1 MLDVQMKQMM
11 QIYRANREA
20 VEGFL
25 LTTISD
31 IPQQNFDDVQAQNF
45 FKRLPFLSDLYVID
59 TQGVQI
65 TPTWRR
71 SSHDASMRGA
81 DRAYSINRIRFDDH
95 GNYVSNPYICA
106 YSGQSKVSIAHKY
119 PDGRIAV
126 FDFDLISVL
135 TKMHLIDSDRLISK
149 LSVSVYALFGSG
161 LVLLA
166 LFLGVYG
173 LIGFVKAV
181 LYFGDETLHY
191 VFKSIIGITLA
202 IAIYDLAKTILE
214 QEVFYRS
221 LTLEEGSEYKTLTKF
236 LTSIIIALSI
246 ESLMVVFKV
255 AIDDIR
261 NMNYAFYLISGVG
274 ILILSMAVL
283 TYVSRKKREDHE

>member
-1 MLDVQMKQMM
+1 MKQMM
-11 QIYRANREA
+11 QIYRDNREA

-31 IPQQNFDDVQAQNF
+31 NPNQDFNDVQVRNF
-45 FKRLPFLSDLYVID
+45 FKRLPCLSDMYYMD
-59 TQGVQI
+59 SNGVQI

-71 SSHDASMRGA
+71 SSHDESLKGSDRG
-81 DRAYSINRIRFDDH
+81 YFINRIQFNEN
-95 GNYVSNPYICA
+95 GYYISSPYICA
-106 YSGQSKVSIAHKY
+106 NSGQPKVSVAHKY
-119 PDGRIAV
+119 PDGNIAV
-126 FDFDLISVL
+126 FDLDVVAVL
-135 TKMHLIDSDRLISK
+135 TKMHLIDSNRLISK
-149 LSVSVYALFGSG
+149 LSVSVYALLGGG

-181 LYFGDETLHY
+181 MYFGDETLHY

-221 LTLEEGSEYKTLTKF
+221 LTLEEGTEYKTLTKF

-274 ILILSMAVL
+274 ILIVSMAVL
-283 TYVSRKKREDHE
+283 NFVSRKKQGHE

>member
-1 MLDVQMKQMM
+1 MKQMM
-11 QIYRANREA
+11 QIYRDNREA

-31 IPQQNFDDVQAQNF
+31 NPHQDLDEEQVRNF
-45 FKRLPFLSDLYVID
+45 FKRLPCLSDMYLID
-59 TQGVQI
+59 EKGEQI

-71 SSHDASMRGA
+71 KGHDKSMKGTDRG
-81 DRAYSINRIRFDDH
+81 YFINRIQFNEN
-95 GNYVSNPYICA
+95 GNYVSSPYICA
-106 YSGQSKVSIAHKY
+106 NSGQPKVSIARKY
-119 PDGRIAV
+119 PDGKIAV
-126 FDFDLISVL
+126 FDLDVVAVL
-135 TKMHLIDSDRLISK
+135 TKMHLIDSNRLISK
-149 LSVSVYALFGSG
+149 LSVWVYALLGGG

-166 LFLGVYG
+166 LFLGIYG

-181 LYFGDETLHY
+181 IYFGDETLHY

-274 ILILSMAVL
+274 ILIVSMAIL
-283 TYVSRKKREDHE
+283 NYVSRKKQDS

>member
-1 MLDVQMKQMM
+1 MKQMM

-31 IPQQNFDDVQAQNF
+31 NPHQDFDDMQVRNM
-45 FKRLPFLSDLYVID
+45 FKRLPCLSDLYVMD
-59 TQGVQI
+59 AVGEQI

-71 SSHDASMRGA
+71 SSHDMTMKGTDRG
-81 DRAYSINRIRFDDH
+81 YFINRIQFDDH
-95 GNYVSNPYICA
+95 GNYISSPYICA
-106 YSGQSKVSIAHKY
+106 NSGQPKVSIAHKY
-119 PDGRIAV
+119 PDGKIAV
-126 FDFDLISVL
+126 FDLDLVAVL

-149 LSVSVYALFGSG
+149 LSVSVYGLLGGG

-181 LYFGDETLHY
+181 IYFGDETLHY

-274 ILILSMAVL
+274 ILIVSMAVL
-283 TYVSRKKREDHE
+283 NFVSRKKRDGNE

>member
-1 MLDVQMKQMM
+1 MKQMM
-11 QIYRANREA
+11 QIYRDNRDA

-31 IPQQNFDDVQAQNF
+31 TPRHDFDDVQVQKF
-45 FKRLPFLSDLYVID
+45 FKRLPCLSDMYLMNA
-59 TQGVQI
+59 QGEQI

-71 SSHDASMRGA
+71 NGHDMSLKGS
-81 DRAYSINRIRFDDH
+81 DRAYFINRIQFDEK
-95 GNYVSNPYICA
+95 GNYISNPYICA
-106 YSGQSKVSIAHKY
+106 NSGKLKVSVARKY
-119 PDGRIAV
+119 PDGKIAV
-126 FDFDLISVL
+126 FDLDLVAVL
-135 TKMHLIDSDRLISK
+135 GKMHLIDTNRLISK
-149 LSVSVYALFGSG
+149 LSVSVYALLGGG

-166 LFLGVYG
+166 LFLGIYG

-181 LYFGDETLHY
+181 MYYGDETLHY

-221 LTLEEGSEYKTLTKF
+221 LTLEEGAEYKTLTKF

-274 ILILSMAVL
+274 ILIVSMAL
-283 TYVSRKKREDHE
+283 LNYVGRKKHEAHE

>member
-1 MLDVQMKQMM
+1 MKQMM
-11 QIYRANREA
+11 QIYRANRET

-25 LTTISD
+25 LTTIGDKPYSD
-31 IPQQNFDDVQAQNF
+31 FNDEQVRNT
-45 FKRLPFLSDLYVID
+45 FKNLPCLSDMYVMDAEGI
-59 TQGVQI
+59 QI

-71 SSHDASMRGA
+71 NVHDISMKGI
-81 DRAYSINRIRFDDH
+81 DKGYFVNRIRFDEH

-106 YSGQSKVSIAHKY
+106 NSGQPKVSVARRFSNGQIV
-119 PDGRIAV
+119 V
-126 FDFDLISVL
+126 FDLDLVSVM

-149 LSVSVYALFGSG
+149 LSVWVYGLLGGG

-166 LFLGVYG
+166 LFLGIYG
-173 LIGFVKAV
+173 LIGFIKA
-181 LYFGDETLHY
+181 LSSFGDETLQY

-214 QEVFYRS
+214 KEVFFRS
-221 LTLEEGSEYKTLTKF
+221 LTLEEGNEYATLTKF

-255 AIDDIR
+255 AINDIT
-261 NMNYAFYLISGVG
+261 NMNYALYLISGVG
-274 ILILSMAVL
+274 ILIISMAVL
-283 TYVSRKKREDHE
+283 TFVSHKKGDKKE

>member
-1 MLDVQMKQMM
+1 M

-25 LTTISD
+25 VTTISD
-31 IPQQNFDDVQAQNF
+31 NPHQDLDDAQVRNF
-45 FKRLPFLSDLYVID
+45 FKRLPCLSDMYMMD
-59 TQGVQI
+59 AKGEQI

-71 SSHDASMRGA
+71 SGHDMTMKGTDRG
-81 DRAYSINRIRFDDH
+81 YFINRIQFDEN
-95 GNYVSNPYICA
+95 GNYISSPYICA
-106 YSGQSKVSIAHKY
+106 NSGQPKVSIARKY
-119 PDGRIAV
+119 PDGKIAV
-126 FDFDLISVL
+126 FDLDLVSIL
-135 TKMHLIDSDRLISK
+135 TKMHLIDSNRLISK
-149 LSVSVYALFGSG
+149 ISVSVYALLGSG

-166 LFLGVYG
+166 LFLGIYG

-181 LYFGDETLHY
+181 IYFGDETLHY

-221 LTLEEGSEYKTLTKF
+221 LTLEEGTEYKTLTKF

-274 ILILSMAVL
+274 ILIVSMAIL
-283 TYVSRKKREDHE
+283 NYVSRKKREGHE

>member
-1 MLDVQMKQMM
+1 MKQMM
-11 QIYRANREA
+11 QIYRDNREA

-31 IPQQNFDDVQAQNF
+31 NPQQDFDDVQVRNF
-45 FKRLPFLSDLYVID
+45 FKRLPCLSDMYLMD
-59 TQGVQI
+59 AKGEQI

-71 SSHDASMRGA
+71 TGHDASLKGSDRG
-81 DRAYSINRIRFDDH
+81 YFINRIQFNEN
-95 GNYVSNPYICA
+95 GNYISSPYICA
-106 YSGQSKVSIAHKY
+106 NSGQPKVSVARKY
-119 PDGRIAV
+119 SDGKIAV
-126 FDFDLISVL
+126 FDLDVVAVL
-135 TKMHLIDSDRLISK
+135 TKMHLIDSNRLISK
-149 LSVSVYALFGSG
+149 LSVSVYALLGGG

-181 LYFGDETLHY
+181 MYFGDETLHY

-274 ILILSMAVL
+274 ILIVSMAIL
-283 TYVSRKKREDHE
+283 NYVSRKKRDGNE

>member
-1 MLDVQMKQMM
+1 MKQMM
-11 QIYRANREA
+11 QIYRDNRET

-25 LTTISD
+25 VTTISD
-31 IPQQNFDDVQAQNF
+31 NLHQYFDDIQVQNF
-45 FKRLPFLSDLYVID
+45 FKRLPCLSDMYLMD
-59 TQGVQI
+59 ENGVQI

-71 SSHDASMRGA
+71 SGHDTTMKGT
-81 DRAYSINRIRFDDH
+81 DRQYFINRIRFDDN
-95 GNYVSNPYICA
+95 GNYISSPYVCA
-106 YSGQSKVSIAHKY
+106 NSGQPKVSIAHKY
-119 PDGRIAV
+119 PDGKIAIL
-126 FDFDLISVL
+126 DFNLVAVL
-135 TKMHLIDSDRLISK
+135 TKMHLIDSGRLISK
-149 LSVSVYALFGSG
+149 LSVAVYALLGGG

-173 LIGFVKAV
+173 LVGFAKALV
-181 LYFGDETLHY
+181 SFGDETLHY

-221 LTLEEGSEYKTLTKF
+221 LTLEEGNEYKTLTKF

-255 AIDDIR
+255 AINDIR
-261 NMNYAFYLISGVG
+261 DMNYAFYLISGVG
-274 ILILSMAVL
+274 ILIVSMAILNFVG
-283 TYVSRKKREDHE
+283 RKKHEGHE

>member
-1 MLDVQMKQMM
+1 MKQMM
-11 QIYRANREA
+11 QIYRENREA

-25 LTTISD
+25 LNTISD
-31 IPQQNFDDVQAQNF
+31 NPQHDFDEVQVNQF
-45 FKRLPFLSDLYVID
+45 FKRLPCLTDMYLMD
-59 TQGVQI
+59 EKGVQI

-71 SSHDASMRGA
+71 SSHDMSLKGSDRG
-81 DRAYSINRIRFDDH
+81 YFINRIQFDDK
-95 GNYVSNPYICA
+95 GNYISNPYICA
-106 YSGQSKVSIAHKY
+106 NSGQPKVSVARKY
-119 PDGRIAV
+119 PDGKIAV
-126 FDFDLISVL
+126 FDLDLVAVL
-135 TKMHLIDSDRLISK
+135 GKMHLIESTRLISK
-149 LSVSVYALFGSG
+149 LSVWVYGLLGGG

-166 LFLGVYG
+166 LFLGGYG
-173 LIGFVKAV
+173 LLGFAKA
-181 LYFGDETLHY
+181 LMSSGDETLQY

-255 AIDDIR
+255 AINDIR
-261 NMNYAFYLISGVG
+261 NMHFALYLISGVG
-274 ILILSMAVL
+274 ILIVSMAIL
-283 TYVSRKKREDHE
+283 NFVSHKKQGHV

>member
-1 MLDVQMKQMM
+1 MKQMM
-11 QIYRANREA
+11 QIYRDNREA

-31 IPQQNFDDVQAQNF
+31 NPHQDLDDGQVRNF
-45 FKRLPFLSDLYVID
+45 FKRLPCLSDMYLID
-59 TQGVQI
+59 ENGVQI

-71 SSHDASMRGA
+71 KGHDMSMKGTDRG
-81 DRAYSINRIRFDDH
+81 YFINRIQFNEN
-95 GNYVSNPYICA
+95 GNYVSSPYICA
-106 YSGQSKVSIAHKY
+106 NSGQPKVSIARKY
-119 PDGRIAV
+119 PDGKIAV
-126 FDFDLISVL
+126 FDLDVVAVL
-135 TKMHLIDSDRLISK
+135 TKMHLIDSNRLISK
-149 LSVSVYALFGSG
+149 LSVWVYALLGGG

-166 LFLGVYG
+166 LFLGIYG

-181 LYFGDETLHY
+181 VYFGDETLHY

-274 ILILSMAVL
+274 ILIVSMAIL
-283 TYVSRKKREDHE
+283 NYVSRKKQDS

>member
-1 MLDVQMKQMM
+1 MKQMM

-31 IPQQNFDDVQAQNF
+31 KPYHNFDEAQVKNT
-45 FKRLPFLSDLYVID
+45 FKHLPCLSDLYVID
-59 TQGVQI
+59 AEGVQI

-71 SSHDASMRGA
+71 NGHDMSMKGNDRG
-81 DRAYSINRIRFDDH
+81 YFINRIQFDDN

-106 YSGQSKVSIAHKY
+106 HSGQPKVSVARKFS
-119 PDGRIAV
+119 DGKIVV
-126 FDFDLISVL
+126 FDLDVVAVM

-149 LSVSVYALFGSG
+149 LSVWVYALFGGG

-166 LFLGVYG
+166 LFLGIYG
-173 LIGFVKAV
+173 LAGFAKA
-181 LYFGDETLHY
+181 LMGFGDETLQH

-214 QEVFYRS
+214 QEVFFRS
-221 LTLEEGSEYKTLTKF
+221 LTLEEGHEYATLTKF

-255 AIDDIR
+255 AINDIR
-261 NMNYAFYLISGVG
+261 DMNHAFYLISGVG
-274 ILILSMAVL
+274 ILIVSMSVL
-283 TYVSRKKREDHE
+283 NFISRRKHDAKE

>member
-1 MLDVQMKQMM
+1 MKQMM

-31 IPQQNFDDVQAQNF
+31 NPHQKFDESEVKNI
-45 FKRLPFLSDLYVID
+45 FKKLPCLSDLYVMD
-59 TQGVQI
+59 EKGVQT

-71 SSHDASMRGA
+71 GSHDASLQGSDRG
-81 DRAYSINRIRFDDH
+81 YFINRIQFDDH
-95 GNYVSNPYICA
+95 GNYVSSPYICA
-106 YSGQSKVSIAHKY
+106 NSGQPKVSVARKFS
-119 PDGRIAV
+119 DGKIVV
-126 FDFDLISVL
+126 FDLDVVAVM

-149 LSVSVYALFGSG
+149 LSVWVYALLGGG

-166 LFLGVYG
+166 LFLGIYG
-173 LIGFVKAV
+173 LIGFAKA
-181 LYFGDETLHY
+181 LMSFGDETLQH

-214 QEVFYRS
+214 QEVFFRS
-221 LTLEEGSEYKTLTKF
+221 LTLEEGHEYATLTKF

-255 AIDDIR
+255 AINDIT

-283 TYVSRKKREDHE
+283 NFVSRKKKEGHE